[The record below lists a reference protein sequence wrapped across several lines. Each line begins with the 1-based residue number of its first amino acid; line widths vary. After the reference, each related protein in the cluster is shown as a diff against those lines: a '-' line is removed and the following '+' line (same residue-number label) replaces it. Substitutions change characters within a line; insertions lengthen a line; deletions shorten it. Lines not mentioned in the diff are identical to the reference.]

1 MTDTTTPTPEARLAT
16 FRERRELSVVQPK
29 GSLALVNTQWIDSE
43 QTIYGVPGV
52 WAPLPAGE
60 SGVLVK
66 ASADDSITVDGVSV
80 GLMTD
85 MTDDEKRRDQLLRL
99 SGSTEKDAAPRITV
113 EEKAD
118 GVKRI
123 DVADTAAV
131 RPGDP
136 ENKG

>member
-1 MTDTTTPTPEARLAT
+1 
-16 FRERRELSVVQPK
+16 
-29 GSLALVNTQWIDSE
+29 
-43 QTIYGVPGV
+43 
-52 WAPLPAGE
+52 
-60 SGVLVK
+60 
-66 ASADDSITVDGVSV
+66 
-80 GLMTD
+80 MTD

-99 SGSTEKDAAPRITV
+99 SGSTEEDAAPRITV